1 MIIPIWVLILT
12 GLMVTILLYLTIN
25 LLVKNE
31 RYEDLVDDYR
41 SFFSALNQKVVES
54 DKKLKDADS
63 RGLFSSDDEVG
74 SIFSEIKSIHDSLS
88 NFFKVETN
96 GQTPHQSFFTN
107 VYPNGPTGKSLYP
120 IFVVFGPI

>member
-31 RYEDLVDDYR
+31 RYEDLVHDYR

-88 NFFKVETN
+88 NFFKVETD
-96 GQTPHQSFFTN
+96 GQTQRTPQQ
-107 VYPNGPTGKSLYP
+107 
-120 IFVVFGPI
+120 